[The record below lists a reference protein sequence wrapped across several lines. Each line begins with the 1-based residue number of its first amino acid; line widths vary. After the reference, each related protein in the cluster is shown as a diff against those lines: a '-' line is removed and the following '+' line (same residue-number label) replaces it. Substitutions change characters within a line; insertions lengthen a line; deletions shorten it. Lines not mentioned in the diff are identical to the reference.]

1 MAEAS
6 LGDLPVVT
14 APEYAGPLLAFRDV
28 SVRFGGIAALTDLTF
43 EAEAGDVLGVV
54 GPNGAGKSTML
65 NAVSGLLGNHA
76 TGDIAFAGKSIL
88 GRSAVTVA
96 RAGIGRSFQDPP
108 LITQE
113 TVLQNVLVGQHLR
126 LRYSAADQ
134 VWRRRKVARL
144 EGEAVQRAINVL
156 DFMGIADLS
165 GHVVGNLS
173 YGTKKLIDIARAVA
187 ASPRLLL
194 LDEPTSGLDAEEQ
207 LEVSRIL
214 TELHRTSEITVVIVE
229 HHLDVV
235 RTVANKVIG
244 LQAGMVLASGTP
256 KEVLDSEQFQA
267 AIIGDQPDSGEGNGA
282 PLKQAEQE

>member
-1 MAEAS
+1 
-6 LGDLPVVT
+6 
-14 APEYAGPLLAFRDV
+14 
-28 SVRFGGIAALTDLTF
+28 
-43 EAEAGDVLGVV
+43 
-54 GPNGAGKSTML
+54 
-65 NAVSGLLGNHA
+65 
-76 TGDIAFAGKSIL
+76 
-88 GRSAVTVA
+88 
-96 RAGIGRSFQDPP
+96 
-108 LITQE
+108 
-113 TVLQNVLVGQHLR
+113 
-126 LRYSAADQ
+126 
-134 VWRRRKVARL
+134 
-144 EGEAVQRAINVL
+144 VL